1 MIHTR
6 PWFGVALAFTVAG
19 TFAAGSAL
27 AGLAFRHGTDPLTV
41 TTVRTCAAAL
51 TLFVALRVRG
61 SQIVLPRRARHAALA
76 LGSLVAFYSWS
87 LYQAVSLMPVA
98 LAVLTFYLYPLMTG
112 VVAWTTGR
120 ERFTAR
126 AAGALGLA
134 FLGLALALNLSG
146 GTMPAPL
153 GIAFALAAA
162 FGFTAQLVLSSVV
175 MARNPPRPVTVHM
188 LGSAAVLYALI
199 CVVLGHFRVPDDAVG
214 WLGLGGTTL
223 SYVCGAIGLYTA
235 IALLGPVKSALVLNI
250 EPVYS
255 MVFGYLLLGQTLT
268 AIQIVGAALV
278 VGGIT
283 LGRAPRPA
291 AQLSKPATSA

>member
-1 MIHTR
+1 MLHTR
-6 PWFGVALAFTVAG
+6 PWFGAALALAVAA

-51 TLFVALRVRG
+51 TLFAVLRLRG
-61 SQIVLPRRARHAALA
+61 SPIALPPRARQAALA
-76 LGSLVAFYSWS
+76 LGGLVAFYSWS
-87 LYQAVSLMPVA
+87 LYQAISLMPVA
-98 LAVLTFYLYPLMTG
+98 LAVLIFYLYPLMTG

-134 FLGLALALNLSG
+134 FLGLALALNLRG
-146 GTMPAPL
+146 GSIPAPL

-175 MARNPPRPVTVHM
+175 MARNAPRPVTVHM
-188 LGSAAVLYALI
+188 LGSAAVIYVLV
-199 CVVLGHFRVPDDAVG
+199 CVALGHFHLPDDTLG
-214 WLGLGGTTL
+214 WFGFGGTTL
-223 SYVCGAIGLYTA
+223 SYVGGAIGLYTA
-235 IALLGPVKSALVLNI
+235 IALLGPVKSALALNI

-255 MVFGYLLLGQTLT
+255 MIFGYLLLGQSLT
-268 AIQIVGAALV
+268 AVQIVGAALV

-283 LGRAPRPA
+283 LGRAPRLA
-291 AQLSKPATSA
+291 AQLSKPAASA